1 MGIAAVAVYSDA
13 DRNATFARYA
23 DEAIHIGPASSSY
36 LVASKIID
44 AARSTGADAI
54 HPGYGF
60 LSENAA
66 FAAAVE
72 KRAFASSDLA
82 PAIETMG
89 SSWPKETVKPFDVPL
104 VPGGITPCTR
114 RKKHDGQPLAT
125 RPSRR
130 VAVAVVKAR
139 ASFAKTPNWKIVLN
153 RPIRSDQ
160 CFRRRSGVH

>member
-1 MGIAAVAVYSDA
+1 MPFFLSLFFPSIFHYLCIVNDSSIQPIQKILVANRGEIALRVMRTAKEMGIATVAVYSDA

-23 DEAIHIGPASSSY
+23 DEAIHIGPAPSSESY

-72 KRAFASSDLA
+72 DAGIRFIG
-82 PAIETMG
+82 PRPHAIETMG
-89 SSWPKETVKPFDVPL
+89 SKI
-104 VPGGITPCTR
+104 G
-114 RKKHDGQPLAT
+114 
-125 RPSRR
+125 
-130 VAVAVVKAR
+130 R
-139 ASFAKTPNWKIVLN
+139 ASCRERV
-153 RPIRSDQ
+153 
-160 CFRRRSGVH
+160 